1 MTKELQLDI
10 VHTISTHEN
19 GCHWRQLNFCSNRY
33 LETKNILQSLHLYKN
48 EVQTKPRPLTDMEV
62 VDLEKKSLED
72 TIEEDGFYGTNDQ
85 TADADTN
92 GELTQEDVDKFQQ
105 NHWQFSDEGKSEDL
119 RKRVSEK
126 GFFMNLVGTNQKQF
140 FFHTML

>member
-19 GCHWRQLNFCSNRY
+19 GCHWRQLNFVQIAICGQKIY
-33 LETKNILQSLHLYKN
+33 ILQSLHLYKKV
-48 EVQTKPRPLTDMEV
+48 VQNNPRPLTDMEV

-126 GFFMNLVGTNQKQF
+126 DFL
-140 FFHTML
+140 

>member
-1 MTKELQLDI
+1 MWT
-10 VHTISTHEN
+10 EN
-19 GCHWRQLNFCSNRY
+19 IYIAKLTF
-33 LETKNILQSLHLYKN
+33 YKN
-48 EVQTKPRPLTDMEV
+48 KVQTKPRPLTDMEV

-72 TIEEDGFYGTNDQ
+72 TIEEHGFYGTNDQ

-119 RKRVSEK
+119 RK
-126 GFFMNLVGTNQKQF
+126 
-140 FFHTML
+140 

>member
-1 MTKELQLDI
+1 M
-10 VHTISTHEN
+10 
-19 GCHWRQLNFCSNRY
+19 
-33 LETKNILQSLHLYKN
+33 YKN
-48 EVQTKPRPLTDMEV
+48 KVQTNPRPLTDMEV

-126 GFFMNLVGTNQKQF
+126 GFL
-140 FFHTML
+140 